1 MKILCMLSLTITQ
14 YKAFLFVRLCFVLDV
29 HACRAWRGL
38 KGCYA
43 PCRSLFNG
51 WLSVAAE
58 DVAGVD
64 LGLYVVERGVVAVG
78 NDGL

>member
-1 MKILCMLSLTITQ
+1 MNGVRAKVLKALVPKGVWAAGCSCLTV
-14 YKAFLFVRLCFVLDV
+14 AV
-29 HACRAWRGL
+29 
-38 KGCYA
+38 
-43 PCRSLFNG
+43 G